1 MPYAADQIVYLV
13 VDSFGA
19 NGTVYRETEVE
30 RTDLETIIADR
41 ISGQFND
48 PVRVVAF
55 NTLEHGSND
64 VSADIAAEIR
74 TRCDIDREPVPEHEG
89 FCGAACSL
97 NPAACPSLGLM
108 PRCRKPR
115 STVGHQ
121 SPDFVA
127 QALATLIENAPYS
140 ERWLRFIFA
149 AIAIIGIV
157 VVPAS

>member
-55 NTLEHGSND
+55 NTLERGQRTFQP
-64 VSADIAAEIR
+64 ILLPKFERAATSMASPSR
-74 TRCDIDREPVPEHEG
+74 ACEG

-97 NPAACPSLGLM
+97 NQAACPSIALM
-108 PRCRKPR
+108 LRSRKPR

-121 SPDFVA
+121 SPCVYRKPKHGRSCDEVRPGR
-127 QALATLIENAPYS
+127 QVT
-140 ERWLRFIFA
+140 
-149 AIAIIGIV
+149 
-157 VVPAS
+157 